1 MFPVIQDTII
11 ALSTPPGRSFHA
23 VIKISG
29 FEAIHSIKDLFIPGN
44 DIDLEAIPTYISIRG
59 YIHLEKESI
68 GIPVTLYIMK
78 QPHSYTRE
86 DVVEIHTFSS
96 PPLVEMLLDGILSKG
111 IQSKRSIRFSQPGE
125 FTKRAFLHGRIDLTQ
140 AEAVMRIIHAQS
152 DRELETAV
160 AQLSGAIS
168 LRMKHIQDE
177 IISLCSYVEAAL
189 DFSDQDIELI
199 SAGEIMDR
207 LKAVEKDISHLLVQ
221 SETGKASLEG
231 IHTVFFGSPNVGKSS
246 IMNVLLGRRRSIVSE
261 ISGTTRDVVAD
272 VLEMNGIRFRL
283 IDTAGVDDTK
293 HIPVPLEQRD
303 IVIPGSLE
311 KTQSVLKNAHIV
323 LLVLDSNID
332 LSKQLEKIR
341 VDDLSDNVVIVMNKC
356 DLQKKHFPPLLPVEL
371 KKYPVVYTSAL
382 TGEGLERLKDILVKK
397 VLGGLVDISGNS
409 PIFHVRQ
416 KDALQ
421 RSLKSIQQ
429 AIESVRANEGYE
441 FIALEMRTALDTLGE
456 IVGEVTT
463 EDILDKI
470 FSAFCIG
477 K

>member
-23 VIKISG
+23 IIKISG
-29 FEAIHSIKDLFIPGN
+29 SEAIHSIKDLFIPTY
-44 DIDLEAIPTYISIRG
+44 DIDLEAISTYISIRG
-59 YIHLEKESI
+59 RICLEKESVD
-68 GIPVTLYIMK
+68 IPVTLYIMK

-111 IQSKRSIRFSQPGE
+111 IQAKRSIRLSQPGE

-160 AQLSGAIS
+160 GQLSGTVS
-168 LRMKHIQDE
+168 LHMKYIQDE
-177 IISLCSYVEAAL
+177 IISLCSYVEAAI

-199 SAGEIMDR
+199 SAGEVIDR
-207 LKAVEKDISHLLVQ
+207 LKAIEKDISRLLVQ

-231 IHTVFFGSPNVGKSS
+231 IYTVFFGSPNVGKSS
-246 IMNVLLGRRRSIVSE
+246 IMNALLGKKRSIVSDV
-261 ISGTTRDVVAD
+261 SGTTRDVVAD
-272 VLEMNGIRFRL
+272 VLEMSGICFQL
-283 IDTAGVDDTK
+283 IDTAGIDDTK
-293 HIPVPLEQRD
+293 RIPVPFEQRD

-311 KTQSVLKNAHIV
+311 KMQSVLKNAHIV

-332 LSKQLEKIR
+332 VSKQLRRIR
-341 VDDLSDNVVIVMNKC
+341 VDSLSDNVIVVMNKC
-356 DLQKKHFPPLLPVEL
+356 DLQKNHSHPLLPVEL
-371 KKYPVVYTSAL
+371 KKYPMVYTSAL
-382 TGEGLERLKDILVKK
+382 TGEGLEKLKDMLVKK
-397 VLGGLVDISGNS
+397 VLGGVVDISGNS
-409 PIFHVRQ
+409 SIFHVRQ
-416 KDALQ
+416 KNALQ

-441 FIALEMRTALDTLGE
+441 FIALEMRTALDTIGE

-470 FSAFCIG
+470 FSDFCIG